1 MHELRLVAV
10 SEDGTY
16 LVLASTGRG
25 TRFMLPV
32 DDRLRAAVRGQF
44 SRLGQYEIEV
54 ENPLRPKEIQARIR
68 SGETAEAISEISGI
82 PIERVRWFEGP
93 VLQEREYIAQQA
105 QRAAVRIAGET
116 APGGNLEELV
126 ARRIGAHQ
134 LETGDAVWD
143 SWKREDRT
151 WQLKLVFLDGGE
163 ERVAHWLYEPRH
175 NSVAPADEEAAR
187 FSSPDPLPSPTA
199 NVTPFAPRRPE
210 PEVPRHSLRPA
221 PERVG
226 GIRRTEGTLDDP
238 LRPSASRGEDDGPA
252 ARTERREEQ
261 GHRWSEEQRGDRGPR
276 GSGGHR
282 GYDAPARTEH
292 PAPRE
297 PEHREPEHREQE
309 RFERTERAGRPEPAE
324 GSAGRAEP
332 PARSAQGGERGY
344 RTGREEYADH
354 GRRER
359 PEHPREEYAPAR
371 EERPEPA
378 REEYGRD
385 GRRGYEDR
393 GPREYGDRGNE
404 DFEPRAPRRAPVE
417 GPARPASPVFEE
429 EGERYGSPAARP
441 ERPGTERHPAD
452 RPRPAQPPAERPGE
466 RERPAWS
473 AADQAPPAAPLSQPA
488 PRRRRAT
495 IDLNDTGTP
504 RRAADAPAS
513 PSAPLPAA
521 AAGGDRPAPKRK
533 GRGRRASVPSWD
545 EIMFGSKKDE

>member
-105 QRAAVRIAGET
+105 QRAAVRVAGE
-116 APGGNLEELV
+116 AAHGGNLEELV

-175 NSVAPADEEAAR
+175 NTVTPADEEAAR
-187 FSSPDPLPSPTA
+187 FSSPDPTPAPTA
-199 NVTPFAPRRPE
+199 NVTPFAPRRTE
-210 PEVPRHSLRPA
+210 PEAPRASVRPA

-226 GIRRTEGTLDDP
+226 GLRRTEGTLDDP
-238 LRPSASRGEDDGPA
+238 LLPSAPRGQEGGPA
-252 ARTERREEQ
+252 PRPERREEPGQ
-261 GHRWSEEQRGDRGPR
+261 RWTEAPR
-276 GSGGHR
+276 EHR
-282 GYDAPARTEH
+282 GYDAPARTER
-292 PAPRE
+292 PGPRE
-297 PEHREPEHREQE
+297 PEPVERDWEHVE
-309 RFERTERAGRPEPAE
+309 RFAH
-324 GSAGRAEP
+324 
-332 PARSAQGGERGY
+332 RSAHEGD
-344 RTGREEYADH
+344 GRRSGHEGFADR
-354 GRRER
+354 GRREH
-359 PEHPREEYAPAR
+359 PEPEEFAERNAR
-371 EERPEPA
+371 EYPESA
-378 REEYGRD
+378 REGFDGHGDPGRH
-385 GRRGYEDR
+385 
-393 GPREYGDRGNE
+393 
-404 DFEPRAPRRAPVE
+404 APRRARVE
-417 GPARPASPVFEE
+417 ESARPASPVFDEE
-429 EGERYGSPAARP
+429 ERYGSTAAAPERGGDGPAA
-441 ERPGTERHPAD
+441 E
-452 RPRPAQPPAERPGE
+452 RPRPARPAAERPDQ

-473 AADQAPPAAPLSQPA
+473 ATADQVPPAAPLSQPA

-504 RRAADAPAS
+504 RRAADPAPPPAA
-513 PSAPLPAA
+513 PSAPVPAA